1 MCYWSRAVMYVCL
14 SPEQS
19 QRPLPPAASQH
30 NNNNQPMDPQRPNQY
45 LSSRFLRRKLAAA
58 VV

>member
-1 MCYWSRAVMYVCL
+1 MCYWFRAVMYVCL
-14 SPEQS
+14 SPEQ
-19 QRPLPPAASQH
+19 RPLPPAASQH
-30 NNNNQPMDPQRPNQY
+30 NNNQPMDPQRPNQY